1 MVENLLHDCR
11 SSAQKAI
18 SFLRTPAADSRT
30 LKLLFYLL
38 HQQSGQVRPAAEGLY
53 DLCLLLLLLYYH
65 YTVSSLCA
73 LRFILLRF
81 KYLKLTSISP
91 CSVQGFQPRAPHY
104 SMKLLPLELLSIVL
118 AWCDLA
124 VHSL

>member
-1 MVENLLHDCR
+1 MTAIPQLRKPSPFLEHLL
-11 SSAQKAI
+11 
-18 SFLRTPAADSRT
+18 PDSRT
-30 LKLLFYLL
+30 LKLLFSLL

-65 YTVSSLCA
+65 YTVPSLCA
-73 LRFILLRF
+73 LRFILLRL

-124 VHSL
+124 IHSP

>member
-1 MVENLLHDCR
+1 MTAVPQLRKPSPFLEHLL
-11 SSAQKAI
+11 S
-18 SFLRTPAADSRT
+18 DSRT

-38 HQQSGQVRPAAEGLY
+38 HQQFGQVRPAAEGLY
-53 DLCLLLLLLYYH
+53 DLCLLLLLYYH

-73 LRFILLRF
+73 LRFILLRL
-81 KYLKLTSISP
+81 KNLKLTSISP

-104 SMKLLPLELLSIVL
+104 SMKLLSLELLSIVL

-124 VHSL
+124 IHSL